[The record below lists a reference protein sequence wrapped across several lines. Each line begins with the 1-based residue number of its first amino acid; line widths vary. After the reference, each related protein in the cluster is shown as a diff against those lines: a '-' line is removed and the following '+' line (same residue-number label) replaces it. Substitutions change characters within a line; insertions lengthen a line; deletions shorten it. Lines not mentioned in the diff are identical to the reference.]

1 MGWAGKAAEIS
12 SRPSGRGGGG
22 SERGPKGMGEG
33 AAGLRRPHPPPSA
46 SSPKHTSSQ
55 TAPGGSAEFQK
66 RKPPEGLFR
75 PVGRPEVILPRWDF
89 EIIVKSPRRRSGG
102 RTLRLVPE
110 LEMTQDSLDDAGSVY
125 QAHHLQRPG
134 ATAAE
139 QRIGFK
145 IRAAKN
151 HVVSGTAI
159 VQPRHDAR
167 VEICEIRVI
176 RGSFF
181 GVGFFPSRGLDSHLS
196 PPDGRARAN
205 VPESPG

>member
-12 SRPSGRGGGG
+12 SRPSGRGSGG

-55 TAPGGSAEFQK
+55 TAPGGSAELQK

-110 LEMTQDSLDDAGSVY
+110 LEMTQDSLDDAGASIR
-125 QAHHLQRPG
+125 LTIFSGR
-134 ATAAE
+134 E
-139 QRIGFK
+139 QRRQCSGSASYTFLIK
-145 IRAAKN
+145 RA
-151 HVVSGTAI
+151 HVRLLGWA
-159 VQPRHDAR
+159 QP
-167 VEICEIRVI
+167 
-176 RGSFF
+176 S
-181 GVGFFPSRGLDSHLS
+181 
-196 PPDGRARAN
+196 
-205 VPESPG
+205 